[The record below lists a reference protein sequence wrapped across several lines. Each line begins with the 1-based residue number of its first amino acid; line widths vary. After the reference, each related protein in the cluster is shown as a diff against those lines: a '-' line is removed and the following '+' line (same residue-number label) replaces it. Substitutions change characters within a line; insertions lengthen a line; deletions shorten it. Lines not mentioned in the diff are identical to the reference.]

1 MIEPPPQGA
10 LAWPGTVG
18 GSWPRAK
25 IQESESNVG
34 KKTCGK
40 NPMGRIRIVEEL
52 FIVWEY
58 CVPTKM
64 CVTFCCFSNG
74 KEVKKSKQHFK

>member
-34 KKTCGK
+34 KKNMWQKPHG
-40 NPMGRIRIVEEL
+40 
-52 FIVWEY
+52 
-58 CVPTKM
+58 
-64 CVTFCCFSNG
+64 SN
-74 KEVKKSKQHFK
+74 QNC

>member
-52 FIVWEY
+52 
-58 CVPTKM
+58 
-64 CVTFCCFSNG
+64 
-74 KEVKKSKQHFK
+74 